1 MRVELSYE
9 ERIMNALD
17 RLPRVKGEHFIAR
30 GQREHAAIRAVL
42 KPLYARAEQ
51 AEARVRVLED
61 ATPSAPGTPDSA
73 GTP

>member
-1 MRVELSYE
+1 MTNETPPEAAVRRE
-9 ERIMNALD
+9 ALT
-17 RLPRVKGEHFIAR
+17 
-30 GQREHAAIRAVL
+30 
-42 KPLYARAEQ
+42 RAEQ